1 MVSRICVC
9 GRKTASSPFHST
21 LVSPQKLIL
30 NTRANILGL
39 LKKPLLIS
47 LAALF
52 DSPTDMSTKVVL
64 LKFTLPTVPRR
75 PSLMKWMKKS
85 EKCDSDMEKSEKRNL
100 ETEMTKEETEL
111 RNEMREMEF
120 LKITFTTYEG
130 K

>member
-1 MVSRICVC
+1 
-9 GRKTASSPFHST
+9 
-21 LVSPQKLIL
+21 
-30 NTRANILGL
+30 
-39 LKKPLLIS
+39 
-47 LAALF
+47 
-52 DSPTDMSTKVVL
+52 
-64 LKFTLPTVPRR
+64 
-75 PSLMKWMKKS
+75 MKWMKKS